1 MTAMILFYSD
11 NCPHSKML
19 LETIKRHN
27 AEEFIKCI
35 SIDVLR
41 AVGKNLP
48 QIHSVPA
55 LLILPQ
61 NEIIF
66 GKSVFDYLLL
76 PKTGKLFNPP
86 EKTNSQ
92 KPPERAA
99 TVSSEPKS
107 FSIMSSSSGFSD
119 NFAMIDE
126 NPEINNFGLDDRVY
140 GWATIDNSDIN
151 NIPIKNEITATE
163 TRSKRESVN
172 LDEYRARRALEL
184 DQNHLNTTQLL
195 PPTTSR

>member
-1 MTAMILFYSD
+1 MILFYSD

-92 KPPERAA
+92 SQKSKGGAD

-126 NPEINNFGLDDRVY
+126 NPEISNFGLDDRVY
-140 GWATIDNSDIN
+140 GWATIDNSDTN
-151 NIPIKNEITATE
+151 NTPIKNEITATE
-163 TRSKRESVN
+163 TRSKKEAVN

>member
-1 MTAMILFYSD
+1 MILFYSD

-61 NEIIF
+61 NEILF

-86 EKTNSQ
+86 EKTTSQMQ
-92 KPPERAA
+92 KPPGGAEPPS
-99 TVSSEPKS
+99 TEPKS

-126 NPEINNFGLDDRVY
+126 NPEINNSGLDDRIY
-140 GWATIDNSDIN
+140 GWATIDNSEIN
-151 NIPIKNEITATE
+151 NMPIKNEITATE
-163 TRSKRESVN
+163 TRTKREALN
-172 LDEYRARRALEL
+172 LDDYRAKRALEL